1 MMKYIIRKGEEKDTE
16 AVLALIKELAVYE
29 KAPEEVEMTT
39 EILRKDGFGSNP
51 VYGLE
56 VAETE
61 GRVIGMALYYT
72 RYSTWKGRKLY
83 LEDLIVS
90 DEYRGQGIGK
100 ALFERCLALT
110 KEGGYYSLVW
120 QVLDWNEP
128 AINFY
133 KKYQASFASEW
144 LDCELKLPAGLS

>member
-1 MMKYIIRKGEEKDTE
+1 MEYSIRKGEERDIPS
-16 AVLALIKELAVYE
+16 VLALIRELATYE
-29 KAPEEVEMTT
+29 KAPEQVEMTI
-39 EILRKDGFGSNP
+39 EQLLEDGFGAHP
-51 VYGLE
+51 AYGLE
-56 VAETE
+56 VAEQN
-61 GRVIGMALYYT
+61 GIVMGMALYYT

-90 DEYRGQGIGK
+90 DQYRGAGIGK
-100 ALFERCLALT
+100 ALFERCLELT

-133 KKYQASFASEW
+133 KKYKASFSTEW
-144 LDCELKLPAGLS
+144 VDCELRLPAELS